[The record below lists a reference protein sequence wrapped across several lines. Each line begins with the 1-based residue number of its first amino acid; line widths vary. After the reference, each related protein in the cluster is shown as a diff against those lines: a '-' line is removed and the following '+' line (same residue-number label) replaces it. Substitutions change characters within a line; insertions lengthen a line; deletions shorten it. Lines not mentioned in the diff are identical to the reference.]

1 MILLLNNRSIAPN
14 FRINTDYIYNNKFK
28 VIVRN
33 RRSSSP
39 SFISRNTNVKIPK
52 YNTTTHTT
60 TSKNLTFLICYFGPL
75 AFLNCVPATLM
86 YLSHRN
92 VTPITT
98 TTTTTTTT
106 TKTTTTTETTTTTAS
121 TTTTSKAR
129 EIQSTTTSESSATT
143 ESKMAILR
151 TKLEQMKSRPDVD
164 PKVELLLKM
173 LNETMSTPKG
183 KELEILNLMM
193 EMMEKLQKKADEQI
207 PISSTTISSSSS
219 SIESST
225 LTNILLPELPEQ
237 QAAASIN
244 TQDQVESNELDILGN
259 QLDKCSDLSLYKI
272 LPGDD
277 QEMARRKHGAL
288 MKCYMDEN
296 ADPCDKFYDYAC
308 GNWNQVRQLIKKS
321 KYVHTYSQ
329 DS

>member
-1 MILLLNNRSIAPN
+1 M
-14 FRINTDYIYNNKFK
+14 
-28 VIVRN
+28 IVRN
-33 RRSSSP
+33 RRSSSSSP
-39 SFISRNTNVKIPK
+39 SLISRNINVKIPK
-52 YNTTTHTT
+52 YYA

-244 TQDQVESNELDILGN
+244 TQDQVESNELDILEN